1 MSKPVLCMA
10 SLIYIWS
17 LKFYVS
23 SYLYDV
29 VVHCSIMSNS
39 WQPYRLQHAR
49 LPCPSPSPR
58 VCMIGRYLRSLDFQE
73 MITFR

>member
-1 MSKPVLCMA
+1 MT

-29 VVHCSIMSNS
+29 AVQLLSHV
-39 WQPYRLQHAR
+39 
-49 LPCPSPSPR
+49 
-58 VCMIGRYLRSLDFQE
+58 
-73 MITFR
+73 